1 MNQPTTPDLSGY
13 GAQVIEENGR
23 FALTYWP
30 YCAKC
35 KSPFQFDAEEPFAYC
50 SCGATEWGD
59 PRPASWVSPAEVQK
73 LRKALIECK
82 RQAASMRI
90 WNGMGWTY
98 HPPQAKKIFDAAEAA
113 LSTLKTESKP

>member
-1 MNQPTTPDLSGY
+1 MNRPTTPDLSGY

-30 YCAKC
+30 YCTKC

-50 SCGATEWGD
+50 SCGTTEWGD
-59 PRPASWVSPAEVQK
+59 PRPASWVSPEEVQK
-73 LRKALIECK
+73 LRKTLIECK